1 MYWVHTSMY
10 SEHTGILIRTN
21 ICWGCTSLYLIQTVY
36 TSVYL
41 VCTCTHL
48 DEIPMNSTEACLTGF
63 SGAQRD
69 ANRRMPDV
77 PSTHRFAVLWY
88 ILVHTSTYSVH
99 TRTYL
104 VCTEYDVQGHTKN
117 DTVVLL
123 CCSCAGYCIGCS
135 TISLLHR
142 GTWRSPWCCLGGNSW
157 GRSCLIGMKCELLLD
172 EYVLVHP

>member
-1 MYWVHTSMY
+1 MYQHMLRMY
-10 SEHTGILIRTN
+10 KYVLDTDQYI
-21 ICWGCTSLYLIQTVY
+21 
-36 TSVYL
+36 L
-41 VCTCTHL
+41 VCTWCVPVHTW
-48 DEIPMNSTEACLTGF
+48 MYSTEACLTGF

-69 ANRRMPDV
+69 ANTRMPDV

-104 VCTEYDVQGHTKN
+104 VCTEYVQGHTKN

-123 CCSCAGYCIGCS
+123 CCSCAGYCTGCS

-142 GTWRSPWCCLGGNSW
+142 GTWRSPWCCLGGDSW